1 MWDYRPMRKLS
12 YLVAT
17 SIDGFIA
24 GPDGSID
31 LFPMDEEYVGMLA
44 SRYPETLPTHVRG
57 MLGAEVEN
65 RVFDTAVMGRST
77 YLQGVEAGL
86 PNPYAHLRTY
96 VVSSSLTSTAD
107 EAVGL
112 ISADVVDRVAEL
124 KSQPG
129 LGIWLCG
136 GPQLAATLYPLLD
149 ELIVKVNPIVMGTGI
164 PLFGSDVT
172 PGPLRLKESST
183 VAAGITIQH
192 YDVLH

>member
-1 MWDYRPMRKLS
+1 MRKLS
-12 YLVAT
+12 YLVAA

-31 LFPMDEEYVGMLA
+31 MFPIDQEYLGMLMA
-44 SRYPETLPTHVRG
+44 RYPETLPTHVHA

-65 RVFDTAVMGRST
+65 RVFDTAVMGRTT
-77 YLQGVEAGL
+77 YEQGVKAGI

-107 EAVGL
+107 EAVRL
-112 ISADVVDRVAEL
+112 ISGDAVECVAAL
-124 KSQPG
+124 KEQPG

-136 GPQLAATLYPLLD
+136 GPRLAAALYPVLD
-149 ELIVKVNPIVMGTGI
+149 ELIVKVNPIVLGSGI
-164 PLFGSDVT
+164 PMFGAGFT

-183 VAAGITIQH
+183 VAAGVTVQH
-192 YDVLH
+192 YEVLH